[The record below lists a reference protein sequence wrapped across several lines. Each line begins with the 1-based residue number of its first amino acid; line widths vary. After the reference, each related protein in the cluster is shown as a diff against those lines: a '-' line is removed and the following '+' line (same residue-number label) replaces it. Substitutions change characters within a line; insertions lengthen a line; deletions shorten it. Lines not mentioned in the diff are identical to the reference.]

1 MSNGKM
7 TSYVASHHEY
17 GIDHLA
23 NSVPV
28 RKSNII
34 DPSPRSS
41 RSIDHFR
48 YVNDKLLAGIV
59 EGKELGIDGEFY
71 FYLKRNPL

>member
-1 MSNGKM
+1 MHPKCTRGLINNNPLCRYCAEDQCITILSMSKGKM

-28 RKSNII
+28 RKSNI
-34 DPSPRSS
+34 
-41 RSIDHFR
+41 H
-48 YVNDKLLAGIV
+48 N
-59 EGKELGIDGEFY
+59 
-71 FYLKRNPL
+71 